1 MHRFRGP
8 LSRSKTC
15 FALKCPPAST
25 KLGVRNIHTVKGL
38 PYDVNKGL
46 GEFLPPDAL
55 RVVGL
60 EYQKGLL
67 DRLNEEVRGTEMV
80 GKSIV
85 QTIIS
90 SSPDRFRAL
99 AFNYASLALNNHFF
113 LDQLKPLEPSYASH
127 EHLISSLLERNIRMQ
142 HGSLAQLKS
151 AFSAA
156 AMGLFTSG
164 YVWLVTD
171 AAGNMAIIPTY
182 GPGSLLMR
190 SQTYMAHIK
199 GLNMQAAEEELDVGV
214 NMGQWGRGHALPEGD
229 MYFGEWKEDLEK
241 RDQEA
246 KAQESEAQE
255 GSPSTITTP
264 TMRQAPPGTAPASPA
279 SAVSSSQP
287 QNPPHTRSLHYTS
300 SVSSADD
307 DNLVARFSAQPSTP
321 TTITSVVSGLIS
333 DPPAGSPS
341 ASSSSRPKS
350 LSRSQVL
357 TSGET
362 LYPLFC
368 VSVHE
373 HAWMSAGYG
382 IWGKEEWLKKFW
394 DVLDWEKVS
403 KSYRYFRVDTK

>member
-8 LSRSKTC
+8 LSRIKAASASKSLVACTTSG
-15 FALKCPPAST
+15 ARTL
-25 KLGVRNIHTVKGL
+25 HTVKGL

-46 GEFLPPDAL
+46 GDFLPPDAL

-67 DRLNEEVRGTEMV
+67 DRLNEEVRGTDMEGQSV
-80 GKSIV
+80 V

-90 SSPDRFRAL
+90 ASPDRSRVL

-113 LDQLKPLEPSYASH
+113 LEQLKPPVPPHASH
-127 EHLISSLLERNIRMQ
+127 EHLISTRLESTIRSQ
-142 HGSLAQLKS
+142 HGTLAQLKS

-164 YVWLVTD
+164 YVWFVTD
-171 AAGNMAIIPTY
+171 AAGNTAVIPTY

-190 SQTYMAHIK
+190 SQTYMAHVK
-199 GLNMQAAEEELDVGV
+199 GLELGKDELDVGV
-214 NMGQWGRGHALPEGD
+214 KMSQWDRGLPLAED
-229 MYFGEWKEDLEK
+229 DAYFEQWKEELQRREY
-241 RDQEA
+241 EA
-246 KAQESEAQE
+246 QAQE
-255 GSPSTITTP
+255 GSTTTTP
-264 TMRQAPPGTAPASPA
+264 NPTPRRTPPGTAPASPA
-279 SAVSSSQP
+279 SAVSSSSSSQP
-287 QNPPHTRSLHYTS
+287 PNPPHTRSLHTTS
-300 SVSSADD
+300 SVSSSDD
-307 DNLVARFSAQPSTP
+307 DLIARFSAQPSTP
-321 TTITSVVSGLIS
+321 TSNTNALRELVS
-333 DPPAGSPS
+333 DPPPGSS
-341 ASSSSRPKS
+341 AALARPRS

-357 TSGET
+357 TFGET

-403 KSYRYFRVDTK
+403 ESYRLFVVDSK

>member
-8 LSRSKTC
+8 LSRIKAASASKSLVACTTSG
-15 FALKCPPAST
+15 ARTL
-25 KLGVRNIHTVKGL
+25 HTVKGL

-46 GEFLPPDAL
+46 GDFLPPDAL

-67 DRLNEEVRGTEMV
+67 DRLNDEVRGTDMEGQSV
-80 GKSIV
+80 V

-90 SSPDRFRAL
+90 ASPDRSRVL

-113 LDQLKPLEPSYASH
+113 LEQLKPPVPPHASH
-127 EHLISSLLERNIRMQ
+127 EHLISTRLESTIRSQ
-142 HGSLAQLKS
+142 HGTLAQLKS

-164 YVWLVTD
+164 YVWFVTD
-171 AAGNMAIIPTY
+171 AAGNTAVIPTY

-190 SQTYMAHIK
+190 SQTYMAHVK
-199 GLNMQAAEEELDVGV
+199 GLELGKDELDEL
-214 NMGQWGRGHALPEGD
+214 QRRE
-229 MYFGEWKEDLEK
+229 Y
-241 RDQEA
+241 EA
-246 KAQESEAQE
+246 QAQE
-255 GSPSTITTP
+255 GSTMTTP
-264 TMRQAPPGTAPASPA
+264 NPTPRRTPPGTAPASPA
-279 SAVSSSQP
+279 SAVSSSSSSQP
-287 QNPPHTRSLHYTS
+287 PNPPHTRSLHTTS
-300 SVSSADD
+300 SVSSSDD
-307 DNLVARFSAQPSTP
+307 DLIARFSAQPSTP
-321 TTITSVVSGLIS
+321 TSNTNAL
-333 DPPAGSPS
+333 
-341 ASSSSRPKS
+341 RE
-350 LSRSQVL
+350 L
-357 TSGET
+357 T

-403 KSYRYFRVDTK
+403 ESYRLFVVDSK